1 MKRSTKIIAT
11 IGPATDTPEL
21 IERMICTGMGIARI
35 NMSHS
40 SHDKAREIV
49 GHIREIRERL
59 KVHVGILMDTQGPA
73 IRTGDLSANLDLK
86 AGDTIALTVRGE
98 SSEEERSVDVN
109 YDNLVDDICEG
120 DVVLV
125 DNGEIQLK
133 VLQKKRNLLQCEVLT
148 PGVLGSRRHINL
160 PGVRVNLPALTDK
173 DVADVE
179 LGVEL
184 GVDFF
189 AMSFVREAQDV
200 TRLRGI
206 LDYRKGSQKIVAK
219 LEDQEAIRNLD
230 EIIAVADGIMVA
242 RGDLGIECPYQDLPI
257 IQRRIVKRCITQGT
271 PVIVATHMLE
281 SMIENPMP
289 TRAEVTDV
297 ANAIYEE
304 ADAVMLSGETSVGRY
319 PLKCLEVLVQIARR
333 IERSGGAGY
342 AAAAELDCKYARLAQ
357 SAAILG
363 EGVDAKALVVFTQS
377 GNMAR
382 NAAWLR
388 PKIPIYAFTNKST
401 LVNQLMLYRGVTPF
415 FMDFGDDPS
424 GNVQKALCFLEK
436 EAFVERGDTVVTITE
451 LNARGKTIDTIEM
464 ETV

>member
-1 MKRSTKIIAT
+1 
-11 IGPATDTPEL
+11 
-21 IERMICTGMGIARI
+21 MGIARI